1 MNTPP
6 KEAHTNTLASAPAWW
21 RLFLPAPLTV
31 NRRERVRV
39 VVGAALGMA
48 VTAALSHWAG
58 RALGPA
64 WPWLVAPMG
73 ASAVLVFGVSS
84 SPMAQPWAVVASHTS
99 AVLVGIACAHAV
111 APPEVAGMLAVGASI
126 GVMFALRCMHPPA
139 GGTALMMTLGMPT
152 DPMLALFPVAL
163 NAGLLVLMGV
173 VYHHATRHHYPHGQ
187 GTPPASRP
195 ESSLEADLDAVLTR
209 YNQVLDITREDLQA
223 LLHQTQLQSYQH
235 KLERLLCA
243 DIMARDL
250 VTVEASATL
259 KQARTLL
266 HQHDIKALP
275 VVDGHRRLV
284 GILTRADLM
293 RVGANALTPSGLSAA
308 AQSTSIVEETPSL
321 VRDIMTRQV
330 RVASQER
337 HLAELIPLFGS
348 TGHHHI
354 PIIDADGTLVG
365 MVTQTDVVAAL
376 CRPEERTQP

>member
-1 MNTPP
+1 M
-6 KEAHTNTLASAPAWW
+6 
-21 RLFLPAPLTV
+21 TV
-31 NRRERVRV
+31 NLRERVRV
-39 VVGAALGMA
+39 AMGAALGIA
-48 VTAALSHWAG
+48 VTAVLSHWAG

-99 AVLVGIACAHAV
+99 AALVGVACAHTR
-111 APPEVAGMLAVGASI
+111 APPEVAGMVAVGVSI

-163 NAGLLVLMGV
+163 NATLLVLTGV
-173 VYHHATRHHYPHGQ
+173 VYHRATRHRYPHGQ
-187 GTPPASRP
+187 GMPSERVRP
-195 ESSLEADLDAVLTR
+195 ESSLEAELDAVLAR
-209 YNQVLDITREDLQA
+209 YNQVLDITREDLVA
-223 LLHQTQLQSYQH
+223 LLHQTQLQAYQH
-235 KLERLLCA
+235 KLERIVCA
-243 DIMARDL
+243 DIMTRDL
-250 VTVEASATL
+250 ITVEASVTRTHAW
-259 KQARTLL
+259 TLL
-266 HQHDIKALP
+266 QQHNIKALP

-293 RVGANALTPSGLSAA
+293 RGAGPNALASNRTGAATPVTPG
-308 AQSTSIVEETPSL
+308 QEEAPGL
-321 VRDIMTRQV
+321 VRDVMTRQV
-330 RVASQER
+330 RVASHER